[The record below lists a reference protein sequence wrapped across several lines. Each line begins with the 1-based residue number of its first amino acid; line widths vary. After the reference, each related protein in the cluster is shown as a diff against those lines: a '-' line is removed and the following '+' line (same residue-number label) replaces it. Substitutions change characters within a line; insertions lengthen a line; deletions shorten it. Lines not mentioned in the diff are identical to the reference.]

1 MTLNSLV
8 REPLVHFL
16 ALGSLIFAGW
26 FWLYPPEPP
35 VNEIVIDE
43 PELDHLKM
51 LWKAQWKRDPSPSD
65 VKAIIDRHI
74 REEVFYREGV
84 KLGLDRGDEIVK
96 RRISQKMEAVAN
108 DVGALMKP
116 VTDKD
121 LQEYLA
127 NHPTLFRL
135 PPAYSFQ
142 QVLFPKDEEAKAKA
156 ALAALQTG
164 RPIAEADRS
173 RLGVP
178 NAWKD
183 ADAPQLANA
192 FGDAFPT
199 ALDTLPVGQWS
210 GPIASGYGLHL
221 VRLEARHAG
230 RLPSLDQI
238 RPWVRREYEYQAQ
251 IDAEQAAFDTL
262 LKDYTVR
269 ITAKD
274 VPRQVR
280 TALAAK

>member
-1 MTLNSLV
+1 MTFNSLV

-51 LWKAQWKRDPSPSD
+51 LWKAQWKRDPSPRD
-65 VKAIIDRHI
+65 IKAIIDRHV

-84 KLGLDRGDEIVK
+84 KLGLDRNDEIVK

-116 VTDKD
+116 VTDRD
-121 LQEYLA
+121 LQDYLA
-127 NHPTLFRL
+127 KHPDLFRL
-135 PPAYSFQ
+135 PPVYSFR
-142 QVLFPKDEEAKAKA
+142 QVLFLKGEEAKARA
-156 ALAALQTG
+156 ALATLQAG

-178 NAWKD
+178 NSWKD
-183 ADAPQLANA
+183 ADAPQIANA
-192 FGDAFPT
+192 FGDAFAG
-199 ALDTLPVGQWS
+199 ALDKLPVGRWA
-210 GPIASGYGLHL
+210 GPITSGYGLHL
-221 VRLEARHAG
+221 VRLDTRDAG
-230 RLPSLDQI
+230 RLPSLDQV

-274 VPRQVR
+274 VPGQVR
-280 TALAAK
+280 AALAAK